1 MDRQGGNMVHDNPWV
16 CNLSGAEL
24 QQRKG
29 SLHAEFK
36 SACVS
41 TEELPDGHQFRLAGD
56 RKALALIADLIGVE
70 RECCPF
76 LTFQWNVEPSLGPI
90 SLRVTGPTGAKEFLK
105 STLA

>member
-1 MDRQGGNMVHDNPWV
+1 MVHGQSVV

-29 SLHAEFK
+29 SLHAEFQVGLRVDRRTAGTAI
-36 SACVS
+36 SFA
-41 TEELPDGHQFRLAGD
+41 LPETGRPWP
-56 RKALALIADLIGVE
+56 LIADLIGVE
-70 RECCPF
+70 RESVVFDFSNGPSNRASDPF
-76 LTFQWNVEPSLGPI
+76 